1 LADKRELPGHIAA
14 ALAGAGGA
22 TDSAGRP
29 WSGRDLSGPG
39 NPLHNFNDDDGGAD
53 QGYLK
58 AVAAL
63 ADGTG
68 GEPQVLQAL
77 ASARVFVPI
86 VAQLGEEAAGANEL
100 TADKQADMALVT
112 LQAPDGRRAL
122 PVFTCTSALE
132 AWHADARPVAVY
144 AARAALSAVAES
156 AQLLVVDPGS
166 EVTFVVRRPGVWALA
181 QQHEW
186 VPSYADPSLAEV
198 VADTVGREPDVL
210 HTALAPGSGIASRT
224 ASGRVL
230 AGGGPGPELRLVLAV
245 KDGLS
250 QAELQGLA
258 ERLQARLG
266 ASKDFAERV
275 DSLEISFVRDAAGGH
290 AKS

>member
-1 LADKRELPGHIAA
+1 LAAKRELPGHIAA
-14 ALAGAGGA
+14 ALSGAGGA

-39 NPLHNFNDDDGGAD
+39 NPLHNFNDDDGSAD
-53 QGYLK
+53 RGYL
-58 AVAAL
+58 AAIAAL

-86 VAQLGEEAAGANEL
+86 VAQLGEEASGANEL

-122 PVFTCTSALE
+122 PVFTSTAALE
-132 AWHADARPVAVY
+132 AWHAEARPVAVY

-181 QQHEW
+181 QQREW
-186 VPSYADPSLAEV
+186 VPSYADPLLADV
-198 VADTVGREPDVL
+198 VGGAVGGEPDVL
-210 HTALAPGSGIASRT
+210 RTALAAGSGIASRT

-230 AGGGPGPELRLVLAV
+230 AGGGPGPELRLVLTAR
-245 KDGLS
+245 DGLS
-250 QAELQGLA
+250 QPELQGLA
-258 ERLQARLG
+258 TRLQGRLG
-266 ASKDFAERV
+266 ESKDFAERV
-275 DSLEISFVRDAAGGH
+275 DSLEISFVRDTAGGS